1 MVKAPATIR
10 AGFVRRAVGL
20 GGEVEVEPLGGN
32 PGRFAP
38 GSVLRAGNR
47 PVEIE
52 RAHQAGGMLLR
63 LKIAGVDDRD
73 AAEKLRG
80 RYLEIDGG
88 DLPELP
94 EGAFYEWQLVGLQ
107 VYDLSGRK
115 LGRLEEVL
123 GYPANDVYV
132 VVGQGGQTL
141 VPAIREVVREV
152 DLEAG
157 RMEIDLP
164 PEEEVG

>member
-1 MVKAPATIR
+1 MSRAPATIR

-20 GGEVEVEPLGGN
+20 GGEVEVEPLGDN
-32 PGRFAP
+32 PERFAP

-47 PVEIE
+47 RVEIE
-52 RAHQAGGMLLR
+52 RAHGTGGVLLR
-63 LKIAGVDDRD
+63 LKMVGVDDRD
-73 AAEKLRG
+73 AAEKLHG
-80 RYLEIDGG
+80 SYLEIDAGE
-88 DLPELP
+88 LPPLP

-107 VYDLSGRK
+107 VYDTSGRK

-132 VVGQGGQTL
+132 VAGQAGERL
-141 VPAIREVVREV
+141 VPAIREVVRRV

-157 RMEIDLP
+157 RMEIDMP
-164 PEEEVG
+164 PEEEVR